1 MDKEKINKIIE
12 FLEYVMKRPQLY
24 VGKDDDFEAALHF
37 LIGVRHG
44 ILTLLDSDRTIISS
58 WHDAI
63 IKRGHRLRPLNTIP
77 EDMKKNGFEDTDIVK
92 EYIEIEIET
101 WKIFRDSLEK

>member
-12 FLEYVMKRPQLY
+12 FLEHVLKRPQLY
-24 VGKDDDFEAALHF
+24 FGKDDDFEATLNF
-37 LIGVRHG
+37 LFGVRYG
-44 ILTLLDSDRTIISS
+44 VLTLLDSDKTIISS

-77 EDMKKNGFEDTDIVK
+77 EDMKKKGFENIDIVK

-101 WKIFRDSLEK
+101 WKNFRDNLEQ